1 MSNCMSKGLTFIELI
16 VVIAIVGVLA
26 VIIIPRVISTGSISA
41 QQSAQMVAAD
51 IRKARDLA
59 MADTASHSITFTSGS
74 GNYTIDQGTANA
86 QTVSLPSG
94 VTINTSTTITFSTSG
109 VPTGSSGLVVSVS
122 GVTTVT
128 VVQTTGRVTV
138 P

>member
-1 MSNCMSKGLTFIELI
+1 MRYPISKGFTVIELI
-16 VVIAIVGVLA
+16 VVMAVIGILA
-26 VIIIPRVISTGSISA
+26 VLIIPRVLSTGTINA
-41 QQSAQMVAAD
+41 QEAAQLVAAD
-51 IRKARDLA
+51 IRKTKDLA
-59 MADTASHSITFTSGS
+59 LADTASHGITFSSGS
-74 GNYTIDQGTANA
+74 ATYTIDQGTANA

-109 VPTGSSGLVVSVS
+109 VPTGTPALVVNVG

-128 VVQTTGRVTV
+128 VVQNTGRVTV